1 MRIDTEKRRRHVG
14 IALVLAGVAAL
25 LGGMIVNVPLL
36 IVSGAA
42 FTVGGAMMCFAKVSG
57 TVVITTRGREVR
69 AVTSKDAALIQ
80 SVAAALR
87 DAIASR
93 GS

>member
-1 MRIDTEKRRRHVG
+1 MRRDTEKRRKRVG
-14 IALVLAGVAAL
+14 IALVLAGVATL

-69 AVTSKDAALIQ
+69 AVTSKEGIGIPNVLFHE
-80 SVAAALR
+80 S
-87 DAIASR
+87 
-93 GS
+93 

>member
-1 MRIDTEKRRRHVG
+1 MRIDTEKRRKRVG

-25 LGGMIVNVPLL
+25 LGAMIVNVPLL

-69 AVTSKDAALIQ
+69 AVTSKEGILKTAVDLSNDAN
-80 SVAAALR
+80 
-87 DAIASR
+87 
-93 GS
+93 